1 MHSFLFKF
9 TLVLISLLLF
19 WKLLV
24 FEFLLGISE
33 TLLCSVS
40 APHVKIVPLLDEH
53 QLLMFARTLTYLEPR
68 TFSLIILYNMLL
80 LLLHVYMFVCMI
92 MNLFAA

>member
-1 MHSFLFKF
+1 MFI
-9 TLVLISLLLF
+9 LVSNSALPC

-24 FEFLLGISE
+24 SEFLLGISE

-40 APHVKIVPLLDEH
+40 DPHVKIVPLVDVH
-53 QLLMFARTLTYLEPR
+53 QLLMLSAGKLTYSEPG

-80 LLLHVYMFVCMI
+80 LLLLLLLLHERNAV
-92 MNLFAA
+92 A